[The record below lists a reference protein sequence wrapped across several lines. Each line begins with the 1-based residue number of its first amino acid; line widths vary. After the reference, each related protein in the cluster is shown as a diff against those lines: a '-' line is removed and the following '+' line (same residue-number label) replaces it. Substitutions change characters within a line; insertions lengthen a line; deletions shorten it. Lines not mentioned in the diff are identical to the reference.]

1 MAAIES
7 WPAAERPRERLRCR
21 GPQALSDAELLA
33 LVVGSGVRGQS
44 AVETCRTLLRE
55 VGGLAG
61 LARRGVAELRTLR
74 GIGPARAAAL
84 VAATELGWRLQGA
97 RVAPFSPLS
106 RSERVYHTVL
116 PRLGG
121 RRQELFV
128 VLALDSRH
136 RLLSLTQVAQ
146 GSATGVEVHPREVF
160 APLVRESAVFAIVAH
175 NHPSGDPSP
184 SADDRELT
192 GRLAAAGE
200 LLGIPLL
207 DHLVIGDGCYVS
219 LADRGEL

>member
-1 MAAIES
+1 MVADADRALEI
-7 WPAAERPRERLRCR
+7 ARELHRTQ
-21 GPQALSDAELLA
+21 PVPPNAELLA

-146 GSATGVEVHPREVF
+146 GSATGVEVHELPLDAERVF
-160 APLVRESAVFAIVAH
+160 LSLKR
-175 NHPSGDPSP
+175 
-184 SADDRELT
+184 
-192 GRLAAAGE
+192 AA
-200 LLGIPLL
+200 
-207 DHLVIGDGCYVS
+207 
-219 LADRGEL
+219 RGEE